1 MRPLIAFV
9 VTLVLVFGISE
20 TYAQKATEIFIP
32 VGQSPGVSGIYSM
45 VAKIDVVKSEDR
57 TINMSNSSGSYTVKI
72 MEQTQIWLDR
82 SKLKMKN
89 KVGNFSDLKND
100 LTIEVRYKDKEHKGE
115 VEWVKIQIENPGER

>member
-1 MRPLIAFV
+1 MKHLIAFV
-9 VTLVLVFGISE
+9 VTLIFLFGISE

-32 VGQSPGVSGIYSM
+32 VGQSPGVSGIYSI
-45 VAKIDVVKSEDR
+45 VAKIDVVKSEAK

-82 SKLKMKN
+82 GKLKMAN
-89 KVGNFSDLKND
+89 KVGSFSDLKSN

-115 VEWVKIQIENPGER
+115 VIWVKIQLENAGG

>member
-1 MRPLIAFV
+1 MKHLIAFV
-9 VTLVLVFGISE
+9 VMLILVFGISE

-45 VAKIDVVKSEDR
+45 VAKIVDVKSEDQ
-57 TINMSNSSGSYTVKI
+57 TINMSNSSGNYTVKI

-89 KVGNFSDLKND
+89 KVGSFSDLKSN
-100 LTIEVRYKDKEHKGE
+100 LTIEVRYKDKERKGE
-115 VEWVKIQIENPGER
+115 VIWVKIQLDNAGG